1 MRGARFGS
9 LPNWWFRNELLFTQ
23 LKASQVGEGNAA
35 MKCLLG
41 LSILI
46 DFHSRDVS
54 VPITGLEKLTG
65 LSRPMVLTGLKR
77 LKSLDIIKV
86 DSSHYRNVYEI
97 TCIEGDKNWA
107 KTPSDLL
114 RKKLQDISNRGI
126 APFAALKIYI
136 TLLSLRY
143 RDSVDVHVSHE
154 TIRDYTKLQTR
165 HIRAGLDVLF
175 SCSMIH
181 LIPRE
186 ESGANRYQ
194 ILGL

>member
-1 MRGARFGS
+1 MKRPTFGS
-9 LPNWWFRNELLFTQ
+9 LPNWWFRASHLFTE
-23 LKASQVGEGNAA
+23 LRASEVGEGIAA
-35 MKCLLG
+35 MKCLLA

-46 DFHSRDVS
+46 DFKTRDVS
-54 VPITGLEKLTG
+54 VSISGLQELTG
-65 LSRPMVLTGLKR
+65 LSRPMVLTGLER
-77 LKSLDIIKV
+77 LKNLSIIRI
-86 DSSHYRNVYEI
+86 DSSRYRNIYEI
-97 TCIEGDKNWA
+97 LCIEEDKKWA
-107 KTPSDLL
+107 KTPSHLL
-114 RKKLQDISNRGI
+114 RKALQDISNRGI

-143 RDSVDVHVSHE
+143 QDKLEVHVSHE
-154 TIRDYTKLQTR
+154 VIRDYTKLQPKQ
-165 HIRAGLDVLF
+165 IRAGLDVLF